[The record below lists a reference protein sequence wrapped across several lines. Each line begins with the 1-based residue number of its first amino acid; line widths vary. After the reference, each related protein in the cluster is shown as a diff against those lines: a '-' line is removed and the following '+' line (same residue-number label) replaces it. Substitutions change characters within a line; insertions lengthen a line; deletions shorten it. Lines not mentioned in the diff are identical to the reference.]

1 VVTAILAV
9 ALVAVAAGLGY
20 GWWKTNQD
28 KNDAQEAANSNT
40 AALNKQVSDLKG
52 QVGTLT
58 AQVGNL
64 NKQVS
69 DLQAQLKTSQDAT
82 VAAQKAADDAK
93 AQADGAKA
101 QADALAK
108 LFPVNASSTAGGLP
122 GNYTTGTVKTATG
135 NCSLAS
141 CPSTQLTL
149 VIAGSGSSFTI
160 SDPQI
165 GKPAL
170 TLSHNAVWAATGQ
183 AQGSL
188 QLACE
193 TTPVITS
200 FTLNLAPAATALDD
214 KGATQVTTLAGSL
227 VLTAPAS
234 TGPAGAA
241 CPAGLAV
248 YNVVANRT

>member
-1 VVTAILAV
+1 
-9 ALVAVAAGLGY
+9 
-20 GWWKTNQD
+20 
-28 KNDAQEAANSNT
+28 
-40 AALNKQVSDLKG
+40 
-52 QVGTLT
+52 
-58 AQVGNL
+58 
-64 NKQVS
+64 
-69 DLQAQLKTSQDAT
+69 
-82 VAAQKAADDAK
+82 
-93 AQADGAKA
+93 
-101 QADALAK
+101 
-108 LFPVNASSTAGGLP
+108 LP
-122 GNYTTGTVKTATG
+122 GNYAAGTIKTAAG

-149 VIAGSGSSFTI
+149 VIAGSGSSFTV

-170 TLSHNAVWAATGQ
+170 TLSNNAVWTATGQ
-183 AQGSL
+183 AQGGL
-188 QLACE
+188 QLECE

-214 KGATQVTTLAGSL
+214 KGATQVTTLAGTL

-234 TGPAGAA
+234 SGPSGPSGPSVPSGTA